1 MESLDS
7 WFGYGDGRW
16 ETVTFL
22 SDRTVWVH
30 FSSCNLENRDTVL
43 DMEKVVFGNALG
55 VIMGWGP
62 WLFALKRS
70 SSPRL
75 SPGLV
80 FLRGSPPSWDAHMWL
95 FSISIPASHR
105 LGQKDT
111 RSLLAVC
118 LYLRKSGYQ
127 HESALVCYIQVSNI
141 FVRIKPQR
149 EIHSLHEKYQ
159 PVLCSLQDAGVKHP
173 TLRMRST
180 ALLELLAK

>member
-1 MESLDS
+1 MEKQVDVSPHVEETK
-7 WFGYGDGRW
+7 WKTRTVGYGVSWLLIWVWRW
-16 ETVTFL
+16 EVGDCDFSL
-22 SDRTVWVH
+22 WLTVWVH
-30 FSSCNLENRDTVL
+30 FSSCNLENRDIVL

-80 FLRGSPPSWDAHMWL
+80 FLRGSPPSWDAHVWL

-111 RSLLAVC
+111 RSLLAVY

-159 PVLCSLQDAGVKHP
+159 PVLCSL
-173 TLRMRST
+173 
-180 ALLELLAK
+180 